1 MPTSA
6 DETNL
11 LVILFLVEQDT
22 KNLCILLKH
31 CAFIGLEFGRWM
43 IDCKLTFVFT
53 RIRLEFLPDFGLH
66 WLSFVMRLVALI
78 FLVWYL
84 YENPLAIG
92 WLVESCY

>member
-1 MPTSA
+1 
-6 DETNL
+6 
-11 LVILFLVEQDT
+11 
-22 KNLCILLKH
+22 
-31 CAFIGLEFGRWM
+31 M

-78 FLVWYL
+78 FLVWCL
-84 YENPLAIG
+84 YENPLVIG